1 MKYDYKIVSSIDK
14 ISIKKRVSRLMEEG
28 WEPVGGV
35 SVSSYREKYMKNQMY
50 NHYFQAMKIVV
61 EEKD

>member
-1 MKYDYKIVSSIDK
+1 MKYQYRIVSGINLTK
-14 ISIKKRVSRLMEEG
+14 FEQEVSRLMEEG

-35 SVSSYREKYMKNQMY
+35 SVSSYREAYMKNQMY